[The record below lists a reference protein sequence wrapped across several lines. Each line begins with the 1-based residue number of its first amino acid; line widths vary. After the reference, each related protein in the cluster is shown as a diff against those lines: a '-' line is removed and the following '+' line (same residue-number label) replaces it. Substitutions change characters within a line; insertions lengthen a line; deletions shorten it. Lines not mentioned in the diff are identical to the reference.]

1 MGWAGV
7 GLKMKDIAEH
17 EWLSVL
23 MENSFAAGNVA
34 VESKLL
40 QKGGQLGL
48 SAGSVAGKNAVAVP
62 SRPVRKNAIV
72 YHCL

>member
-7 GLKMKDIAEH
+7 GLKMKDIAEL

-62 SRPVRKNAIV
+62 SRHVRKNAIV